1 MGKKGDLYPML
12 TVEEAAERFL
22 SHFKPLELETVLIQ
36 EALNRVLAEDI
47 AAPMD
52 IPPLANTAMD
62 GYALRSADTAAAG
75 KETPVRLK
83 VAANLAAGYTLEET
97 ILPGTAVRIMTGAPI
112 PAGADAVAPFED
124 TQAEGE
130 EVLIFKSY
138 KPGKHVRAAGED
150 VHAGDKV
157 LTSGKILRPQ
167 EIGMLA
173 ALGSARV
180 KVHRSPRVGIL
191 STGDEI
197 IEVEAPWAPGKIRD
211 SNSYTIAS
219 LVQKYGGVPVRLGI
233 AHDNLQELI
242 ERIRQG
248 LAQKVDLFITS
259 GGVSVGDFDVVK
271 EALTIEGEISFWR
284 VKMKPGKPLAFGMI
298 KGTPFLGLPGNPVSS
313 MVSFELFARPA
324 LLKMEGKTR
333 LKKASLMA
341 TLVDG
346 IPAKDERRHYVRVRL
361 EAKEGRILAHLTGD
375 QGSGI
380 LRSLVDADGLAIIP
394 EGLTSWAAGQVVQV
408 LLLDGEELVE

>member
-1 MGKKGDLYPML
+1 
-12 TVEEAAERFL
+12 
-22 SHFKPLELETVLIQ
+22 
-36 EALNRVLAEDI
+36 
-47 AAPMD
+47 
-52 IPPLANTAMD
+52 
-62 GYALRSADTAAAG
+62 
-75 KETPVRLK
+75 
-83 VAANLAAGYTLEET
+83 
-97 ILPGTAVRIMTGAPI
+97 
-112 PAGADAVAPFED
+112 
-124 TQAEGE
+124 
-130 EVLIFKSY
+130 
-138 KPGKHVRAAGED
+138 
-150 VHAGDKV
+150 
-157 LTSGKILRPQ
+157 
-167 EIGMLA
+167 MLA
-173 ALGSARV
+173 ALGCARV

-211 SNSYTIAS
+211 SNGYTIAS

-248 LAQKVDLFITS
+248 LAQKVDLFLTS

-271 EALTIEGEISFWR
+271 EALTIEGKISFWR

-324 LLKMEGKTR
+324 LLKMEGKTK

-346 IPAKDERRHYVRVRL
+346 IPAKDERRHYVRVWL